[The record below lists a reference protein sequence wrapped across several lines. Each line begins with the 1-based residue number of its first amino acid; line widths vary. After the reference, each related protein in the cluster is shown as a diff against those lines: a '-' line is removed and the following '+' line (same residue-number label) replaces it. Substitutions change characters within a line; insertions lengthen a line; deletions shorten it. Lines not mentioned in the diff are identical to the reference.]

1 MDFIDWRKSP
11 EKIQLPS
18 AESSRSNARRPRGKK
33 FHDYVEEIIHEAQE
47 RGDFDNLAGT
57 GKPLNLD
64 DDPYAGDKSLAYR
77 LLKNNDCLP
86 TELELAR
93 EIRTERE
100 RTEVRLAK
108 VIHQGQTLRARRIP
122 PFPSEKR
129 AFNTAVEKAAAEYE
143 QTLRELNRKILTL
156 NLTVPATMHQPFISV
171 EPLVQNFRDSCPL
184 FEDTSINHN
193 SVSSLF
199 HGL

>member
-11 EKIQLPS
+11 EKIQLSS
-18 AESSRSNARRPRGKK
+18 AEPARSQAGRLRGKK
-33 FHDYVEEIIHEAQE
+33 FHDYIEEIIHEAQQ

-64 DDPYAGDKSLAYR
+64 DDPYAGDKALGYR

-86 TELELAR
+86 SELELAR

-100 RTEVRLAK
+100 RIEAK
-108 VIHQGQTLRARRIP
+108 VAKIIHRGETLRARRVP

-129 AFNTAVEKAAAEYE
+129 AFNTTVEKVAAEYE
-143 QTLRELNRKILTL
+143 QTLLELNRKVLTL
-156 NLTVPATMHQPFISV
+156 NLTVPATMHQPFIEV
-171 EPLVQNFRDSCPL
+171 ESLLQNFRDACPL
-184 FEDTSINHN
+184 FEDKPGN
-193 SVSSLF
+193 SDAVSSIF
-199 HGL
+199 RGV

>member
-11 EKIQLPS
+11 EKIQLQS
-18 AESSRSNARRPRGKK
+18 AEPTRPQAGRLRGRK
-33 FHDYVEEIIHEAQE
+33 FYDYVEEIIHEAQE

-64 DDPYAGDKSLAYR
+64 DDPYAGDKSLGYR

-86 TELELAR
+86 SELELAR

-100 RTEVRLAK
+100 RVEAK
-108 VIHQGQTLRARRIP
+108 LTKIIHRGETLRARRVP

-156 NLTVPATMHQPFISV
+156 NVIVPATMHQPFIEV
-171 EPLVQNFRDSCPL
+171 EPLVQNFREACPL
-184 FEDTSINHN
+184 FEDKPGNNDTVPSIFRR
-193 SVSSLF
+193 L
-199 HGL
+199 

>member
-11 EKIQLPS
+11 EKIHLKSEAANPHS
-18 AESSRSNARRPRGKK
+18 GRPRGRR

-64 DDPYAGDKSLAYR
+64 DNPYAGDKSLGYR

-86 TELELAR
+86 TELELAK

-100 RTEVRLAK
+100 RAEAKLAK
-108 VIHQGQTLRARRIP
+108 IIHRGETLRARRVP

-129 AFNTAVEKAAAEYE
+129 AFNAAVKKTTAEYE
-143 QTLRELNRKILTL
+143 QVLRELNRKILTL
-156 NLTVPATMHQPFISV
+156 NLTVPSTMHQPFIEV
-171 EPLVQNFRDSCPL
+171 EPLVQNFRDACPL
-184 FEDTSINHN
+184 FEDASIDNDAI
-193 SVSSLF
+193 SSIF
-199 HGL
+199 RGL